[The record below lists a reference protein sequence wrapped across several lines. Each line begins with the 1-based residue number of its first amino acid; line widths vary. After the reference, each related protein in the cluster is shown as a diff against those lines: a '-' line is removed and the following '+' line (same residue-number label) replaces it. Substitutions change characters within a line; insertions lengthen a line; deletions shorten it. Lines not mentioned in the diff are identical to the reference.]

1 MEVNR
6 VSKTNSRQLLTAL
19 RKREGSQSLVAKKL
33 GISRQYLSAM
43 ETGDRNPGVKL
54 MVRMSNHFNEK
65 AEKLFPDLFFEDGC
79 HETRQKSHTA

>member
-1 MEVNR
+1 
-6 VSKTNSRQLLTAL
+6 VSKTNSRQLLTTL

-54 MVRMSNHFNEK
+54 MVRLSNHFNEK
-65 AEKLFPDLFFEDGC
+65 AEKLFPDLFFEDDC
-79 HETRQKSHTA
+79 HESRQKSHTA